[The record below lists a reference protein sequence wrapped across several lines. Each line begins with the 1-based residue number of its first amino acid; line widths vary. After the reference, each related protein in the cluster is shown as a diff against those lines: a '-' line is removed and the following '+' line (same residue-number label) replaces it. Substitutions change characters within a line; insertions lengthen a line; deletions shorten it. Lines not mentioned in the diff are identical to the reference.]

1 MASGTPFSV
10 SQTTSRIV
18 LGSSNSHS
26 GVKATSLQTS
36 TEGID
41 PQIISAFTE
50 AVSDTPIVKS
60 IVDRQ
65 IDDRFKN
72 ATKLTQ
78 AQLERAIH
86 EGQI

>member
-1 MASGTPFSV
+1 M
-10 SQTTSRIV
+10 
-18 LGSSNSHS
+18 
-26 GVKATSLQTS
+26 QTS

-41 PQIISAFTE
+41 PQIISAFAN

-60 IVDRQ
+60 IVDKE

-86 EGQI
+86 KGQI